1 MGRFKAISLA
11 AVALIA
17 GLALSACGK
26 GAEEAAA
33 GPKLALDAPLPD
45 VIPPGTKLVIG
56 DPTTQKVL
64 EHTGWI
70 KELPFEVEW
79 AQISGGPA
87 VTEAFHAK
95 ALDVGSAANI
105 PPIHAVWVGIPV
117 KMIAVRL
124 RQDPVNFPL
133 FELGI
138 APKAGI
144 NSLADLRGKKIA
156 YSPGQVQGEVV
167 MRTLAAQGLTE
178 KDVTL
183 VELPSTGD
191 VYPNALVSGLV
202 DVAPLGAGVPTK
214 RYLDN
219 YAKDGGKVLRHPPFR
234 DDLTNLYVRTE
245 TLQDPAKAAALK
257 AYVKLWARAT
267 EWQAAHRDE
276 WRDVYYVKDQGLDA
290 DDAQFVVTAAGQ
302 PVLPRDWTEAV
313 ALQQASIDVM
323 AKAGNQKPFKAEEIF
338 DRRFETVAADAAP
351 KIASIP
357 SQQLVQNQGIAS
369 Q

>member
-1 MGRFKAISLA
+1 MRRFKAFSLLALALTASLA
-11 AVALIA
+11 LA
-17 GLALSACGK
+17 GCGK
-26 GAEEAAA
+26 QGAAPA
-33 GPKLALDAPLPD
+33 GPKLALDAPLPE
-45 VIPPGTKLVIG
+45 VIPAGTKLVIG
-56 DPTTQKVL
+56 DPTTQRVL
-64 EHTGWI
+64 EHTGWD

-105 PPIHAVWVGIPV
+105 PPIHAIWVGIPV

-124 RQDPVNFPL
+124 RKDPENFPL

-138 APKAGI
+138 SPKAGI
-144 NSLADLRGKKIA
+144 NSLADLRGKKFA

-167 MRTLAAQGLTE
+167 LRTLAAQGLTQ

-202 DVAPLGAGVPTK
+202 DVAPLGAGVATK

-219 YAKDGGKVLRHPPFR
+219 YAKDGAKVIRHPPYR
-234 DDLTNLYVRTE
+234 DDLTTLYVRTE
-245 TLQDPAKAAALK
+245 TLEDPAKAAALR

-267 EWQAAHRDE
+267 EWQATHRDE
-276 WRDVYYVKDQGLDA
+276 WRDTYYVKNQGLSPE
-290 DDAQFVVTAAGQ
+290 DAQFVVQAAGE
-302 PVLPRDWTEAV
+302 PVIPRDWTQAIG
-313 ALQQASIDVM
+313 LQQSSIDFL
-323 AKAGNQKPFKAEEIF
+323 AKMSGQKQFNAADIF

-351 KIASIP
+351 KIAVAGPQLAQPQGAP
-357 SQQLVQNQGIAS
+357 SK
-369 Q
+369 

>member
-17 GLALSACGK
+17 GVALASCGK
-26 GAEEAAA
+26 GGEGAAA

-45 VIPPGTKLVIG
+45 TIPPGTKLIIG

-105 PPIHAVWVGIPV
+105 PPIHAIWVGIPV

-124 RQDPVNFPL
+124 RQDPTNFPL
-133 FELGI
+133 FELGV
-138 APKAGI
+138 APKSKV

-167 MRTLAAQGLTE
+167 LRTLEAQGLTE

-202 DVAPLGAGVPTK
+202 DVAPLGAGVATK

-219 YAKDGGKVLRHPPFR
+219 YAKDGAKVLRHPPFR

-267 EWQAAHRDE
+267 EWQATHREE

-290 DDAQFVVTAAGQ
+290 DDAAFVVRAAGQ
-302 PVLPRDWTEAV
+302 PVIPRDWTEAI
-313 ALQQASIDVM
+313 AMQQASIDVM
-323 AKAGNQKPFKAEEIF
+323 AKGGKQKPFAAADIF
-338 DRRFETVAADAAP
+338 DRRFEAVVADAAP
-351 KIASIP
+351 KIATP
-357 SQQLVQNQGIAS
+357 APTQPAQGQGTSQ
-369 Q
+369 